1 MSNEQIVIS
10 VENFKFRI
18 FDSVPKPQ
26 PDTAYILYQENARQ
40 DNLLII
46 TPESPALSSQIK
58 SGGFNRIMT
67 ISTAVRQF
75 EIAKRIAD
83 ATGMYRFN
91 IAVTLYY
98 RIKNIEYVF
107 KQDCWDIDT
116 LIENYVFQIIKSKH
130 GKFDIDCEIELESDL
145 IEMLPLL
152 LRKKMDFLDIVDHEI
167 IVEVDERAR
176 KVLDVSL
183 DTMAD
188 SIVFEKEKEKE
199 LGEIE
204 GKKQIEIQKLKAQKE
219 VEHERN
225 DVMAEKASGLDTLM
239 KKLGPDLAIAFLAYE
254 KGEITGVELDDRIRN
269 NHNSDMLSQLNTLK
283 SLVDLE
289 VISGPVL
296 EQAAIKLIGQSN
308 TSVVDDENH
317 SVRYPDA
324 DEPEIN
330 FESENQSDMYQDDEE
345 Y

>member
-1 MSNEQIVIS
+1 MSNEQIIVS

-26 PDTAYILYQENARQ
+26 SDMAYVLYQENAKEEK
-40 DNLLII
+40 LLVI

-58 SGGFNRIMT
+58 SGGFDRIMT

-83 ATGMYRFN
+83 ATGMYKFN
-91 IAVTLYY
+91 IAITLFY

-107 KQDCWDIDT
+107 KQDCWDIDK

-130 GKFDIDCEIELESDL
+130 GKFDIDCEIELESEL

-152 LRKKMDFLDIVDHEI
+152 LTKQMDFLDIVDHEI

-188 SIVFEKEKEKE
+188 SIIFEKEKEKE

-204 GKKQIEIQKLKAQKE
+204 GKKQIEIQKMKAQKE

-225 DVMAEKASGLDTLM
+225 DVIMEKANLMDGLM
-239 KKLGPDLAIAFLAYE
+239 KKLGQDLAVSFLAYE
-254 KGEITGVELDDRIRN
+254 KGEISGVELDDRIRN
-269 NHNSDMLSQLNTLK
+269 NRNSDMLSQLTALK
-283 SLVDLE
+283 NLVDLQ

-296 EQAAIKLIGQSN
+296 EQAAMKLIGQSDIG
-308 TSVVDDENH
+308 VVDANR
-317 SVRYPDA
+317 S
-324 DEPEIN
+324 
-330 FESENQSDMYQDDEE
+330 SEYQDDTNETDLDSDDQDDSYTDPEE